1 MVGHTIT
8 SAPKA
13 FSKFFAAIG
22 KENQQEVKAYYL
34 NKLFTDN
41 RASSKL
47 LGKDTL
53 DAGGIFKHISDPKN
67 EQIFQN
73 MFGKET
79 TKSFKTII
87 NNNLE
92 IVKRLGRIKEVDF
105 LKDIN
110 ESVIKTVMVDENIR
124 IQFDSDINLQDQ
136 KSIQIKKQQ
145 EILNKILISEKKL
158 DNIGFVQNAP
168 KNIVESE
175 REMLSNYKNDLEK
188 INNILKS
195 FL

>member
-1 MVGHTIT
+1 MRLFGGGGKT
-8 SAPKA
+8 SLRDLAP
-13 FSKFFAAIG
+13 
-22 KENQQEVKAYYL
+22 
-34 NKLFTDN
+34 
-41 RASSKL
+41 
-47 LGKDTL
+47 
-53 DAGGIFKHISDPKN
+53 
-67 EQIFQN
+67 
-73 MFGKET
+73 
-79 TKSFKTII
+79 
-87 NNNLE
+87 
-92 IVKRLGRIKEVDF
+92 RIKEIDF
-105 LKDIN
+105 AKDIN
-110 ESVIKTVMVDENIR
+110 ESVIKTVMVHENIR
-124 IQFDSDINLQDQ
+124 LQFDSDINLQDQ

>member
-1 MVGHTIT
+1 M
-8 SAPKA
+8 
-13 FSKFFAAIG
+13 F
-22 KENQQEVKAYYL
+22 L
-34 NKLFTDN
+34 NE
-41 RASSKL
+41 SSKN
-47 LGKDTL
+47 
-53 DAGGIFKHISDPKN
+53 FKN
-67 EQIFQN
+67 
-73 MFGKET
+73 
-79 TKSFKTII
+79 II
-87 NNNLE
+87 KNNLE
-92 IVKRLGRIKEVDF
+92 IIKRLGRIKEIDF
-105 LKDIN
+105 AKDIN

>member
-1 MVGHTIT
+1 MNI
-8 SAPKA
+8 
-13 FSKFFAAIG
+13 
-22 KENQQEVKAYYL
+22 
-34 NKLFTDN
+34 N
-41 RASSKL
+41 RAK
-47 LGKDTL
+47 
-53 DAGGIFKHISDPKN
+53 
-67 EQIFQN
+67 
-73 MFGKET
+73 
-79 TKSFKTII
+79 
-87 NNNLE
+87 NNLE
-92 IVKRLGRIKEVDF
+92 IIKRLGRIKEIDF
-105 LKDIN
+105 AKDIN

>member
-1 MVGHTIT
+1 MTFLFQKDYNINR
-8 SAPKA
+8 K
-13 FSKFFAAIG
+13 SK
-22 KENQQEVKAYYL
+22 N
-34 NKLFTDN
+34 
-41 RASSKL
+41 
-47 LGKDTL
+47 
-53 DAGGIFKHISDPKN
+53 
-67 EQIFQN
+67 
-73 MFGKET
+73 
-79 TKSFKTII
+79 II
-87 NNNLE
+87 KNNLE
-92 IVKRLGRIKEVDF
+92 IIKRLGRIKEIDF
-105 LKDIN
+105 AKDIN